1 MFVYNFLTDRKT
13 KTKYTNIG
21 IWDLFIVSFAP
32 LLPRKNQ
39 HDSSLD
45 AYSSHHSTHHLSSVK
60 ITEMPLV
67 VVLKFSLGMGM
78 FFYTEVEEGL
88 NVFLILEF
96 FILYLHG

>member
-1 MFVYNFLTDRKT
+1 VFVYNFLIDRKT

-45 AYSSHHSTHHLSSVK
+45 ACSSHHSTHHLSSVK
-60 ITEMPLV
+60 ITEMPV
-67 VVLKFSLGMGM
+67 VVLLKFSLGMGM
-78 FFYTEVEEGL
+78 ILDVER
-88 NVFLILEF
+88 
-96 FILYLHG
+96 